1 MIYSIVEGLIRLAIY
16 KLYFTGPTVISQ
28 TLNNFGYPMRGQHCC
43 YLRFL
48 TQGCKA
54 ARIHGVHL
62 GSNGYNPMH
71 FNAFNALKCIATRWN
86 RKSAL
91 KSGTILFR
99 GKGRCT
105 KPPCFYCVFEGW
117 ALSSNPSFS
126 AHEKQSDGCFFC
138 SRESGFEAALGSFI
152 F

>member
-71 FNAFNALKCIATRWN
+71 SNAFNALKYVATRWN
-86 RKSAL
+86 RK
-91 KSGTILFR
+91 KCIEKWHKPVP
-99 GKGRCT
+99 GKGT
-105 KPPCFYCVFEGW
+105 MHATSLF
-117 ALSSNPSFS
+117 LL
-126 AHEKQSDGCFFC
+126 
-138 SRESGFEAALGSFI
+138 GFLKIGP
-152 F
+152 